1 MSDAHLCMSLCVCLG
16 AQAQCSRLAWA
27 LCQQGAGVGR
37 QPWVARCPSVWPSVC
52 RLRPLCA
59 KARQSQGARGWG
71 CKRGLKGIST
81 MGERGRQGVEGWR
94 VCGCLGG
101 SWLAAHLTPPPHTH
115 TFLLSFIC
123 THTDELWC
131 TGRETEAPRQTS
143 LYASQSKAF
152 HSRCTN
158 IVGYD
163 ANS

>member
-1 MSDAHLCMSLCVCLG
+1 MPDAHLCMSLCMCLG

-101 SWLAAHLTPPPHTH
+101 SWLAAHLTQHTH
-115 TFLLSFIC
+115 ISFIFYLYPYWWAVMYREGDWG
-123 THTDELWC
+123 TQTDLLIRFSE
-131 TGRETEAPRQTS
+131 
-143 LYASQSKAF
+143 QSF
-152 HSRCTN
+152 PFWMHQYS
-158 IVGYD
+158 GYD